1 MTPIESRNEE
11 MSSRV
16 RIFSADKLSAEARE
30 EKWDRVKVVCTQPFN
45 SRVKYGLS
53 FLKLNEKDLEV
64 CTVGGVGGTV
74 LLGLCDKSLIG
85 TSLAKIIDSE
95 IKITR

>member
-64 CTVGGVGGTV
+64 CTVSGTV
-74 LLGLCDKSLIG
+74 LLGLCDTDKSLIG

>member
-64 CTVGGVGGTV
+64 CTVSGTV
-74 LLGLCDKSLIG
+74 LLGLCDNTDKSLIG

>member
-64 CTVGGVGGTV
+64 CTVSGTV

>member
-1 MTPIESRNEE
+1 MNRNEE
-11 MSSRV
+11 MTSRV

-30 EKWDRVKVVCTQPFN
+30 KKWDRVKVVCTQPFN

-64 CTVGGVGGTV
+64 GRWYSAPQ
-74 LLGLCDKSLIG
+74 LMRQWLWRQFYIERPHK
-85 TSLAKIIDSE
+85 DS
-95 IKITR
+95 ISYYVYAGHARA

>member
-1 MTPIESRNEE
+1 M
-11 MSSRV
+11 

-30 EKWDRVKVVCTQPFN
+30 KKWDRVKVVCTQPFN

-64 CTVGGVGGTV
+64 GGTV
-74 LLGLCDKSLIG
+74 LLG
-85 TSLAKIIDSE
+85 
-95 IKITR
+95 